1 MEKMINRPIAGTFGW
16 LHMGAQAVEVPD
28 QRDELQYRLAA
39 GEVRTVLVED
49 DGTDRA
55 ITADLPEGACLH
67 LVQISV
73 DSGADLQVTDLQVH
87 CAEKAAFHWYR
98 LVLGGQNTYDNCS
111 VTLAGDDS
119 NFTADI
125 GYQLAD
131 EDCYDINCEAIHLGK
146 CTESAIRA
154 SGVLAD
160 EATKLMRGTIDFR
173 TDCSGSVGNESEDVL
188 LMDET
193 AHNQSV
199 PVILCAEEDV
209 VGNHGATIGRPSEE
223 VLYYM
228 ESRGIG
234 EKEALRMLSRAKI
247 LSVAGKI
254 PDAKLRECILQSI
267 GEVQGDNE

>member
-16 LHMGAQAVEVPD
+16 LHMGAQTVTVPD
-28 QRDELQYRLAA
+28 QKDELRWKLAP
-39 GEVRTVLVED
+39 GEVKTILVED
-49 DGTDRA
+49 DGTERT
-55 ITADLPEGACLH
+55 ILADLAGGSCLN
-67 LVQISV
+67 LVQI
-73 DSGADLQVTDLQVH
+73 ATEPEAFTQVTDLQVH
-87 CAEKAAFHWYR
+87 CGQDAAFHWYR
-98 LVLGGQNTYDNCS
+98 LVLGGQKTYDNCS

-131 EDCYDINCEAIHLGK
+131 EDRYDINCEAIHLGK

-173 TDCSGSVGNESEDVL
+173 TGCSGSVGNESEDVL

-234 EKEALRMLSRAKI
+234 EAEALEMLSRAKI
-247 LSVAGKI
+247 QAVIGKI